1 MANSANQVTACLL
14 VIGDEILSGRTRDAN
29 LAYLAKWLNDHGIRL
44 AEARVIP
51 DEESIIASAVNTCR
65 QEYDYVFT
73 TGGIGPTHDDITA
86 PSIAKAFAVDLVFDP
101 KALQILGDYYG
112 PDEFTDARMRMARI
126 PEGATLI
133 ENPASLAPGFQIE
146 NVFVLAGVP
155 AVMRAMLESLK
166 HRLEGG
172 TPVSSETET
181 VFCPESKVAGMLET
195 LQSRHDTASV
205 GSYPFYRDGRIGTC
219 VVIRSESPH
228 HIERALND
236 LRHALDEAE
245 IDHREG
251 EVG

>member
-1 MANSANQVTACLL
+1 MENSANPVTACLL
-14 VIGDEILSGRTRDAN
+14 IIGDEILSGRTRDAN
-29 LAYLAKWLNDHGIRL
+29 LAYLATWLNDHGIRL

-51 DEESIIASAVNTCR
+51 DEEAVIVSAVNACR
-65 QEYDYVFT
+65 GKYDYVFT

-101 KALQILGDYYG
+101 KGLQILGDYYG
-112 PDEFTDARMRMARI
+112 PDEFTDARKRMARV

-133 ENPASLAPGFQIE
+133 ENPASLAPGFQIG

-166 HRLEGG
+166 GRLDGG
-172 TPVSSETET
+172 TPVGSETET
-181 VFCPESKVAGMLET
+181 VFCPESKVAGLLET
-195 LQSRHDTASV
+195 LQSHHTAASV

-219 VVIRSESPH
+219 VVIRSESPDA
-228 HIERALND
+228 IARALLD
-236 LRHALDEAE
+236 LRNALDRAE

-251 EVG
+251 EIA